1 MSEQRRISEEM
12 QNAFVDGELDAAEWA
27 RVAEAMGRDETLR
40 RTLCELRMTK
50 ELVQGAY
57 ASLPSAPRRAV
68 RRARNNARW
77 AIAAS
82 MLFALGGWF
91 SHAWWTKAPELDPA
105 SAYTLGRF
113 AATMDQNLVLVHVSN
128 GERESLGRALDEVE
142 DLLRAARE
150 SGRSIRIE
158 IVANRHGIDL
168 LRAGVSP
175 HEARVTALRARYA
188 NLELVACGQT
198 MQRLGERGERI
209 NLLPG
214 IEVAPSALD
223 EVVRRLQEGW
233 VYVRA

>member
-1 MSEQRRISEEM
+1 MSEEPGISEEM

-27 RVAEAMGRDETLR
+27 RVAQAMGRDEQLR
-40 RTLCELRMTK
+40 RSLCEVRTVK
-50 ELVQGAY
+50 EMVQHAY
-57 ASLPSAPRRAV
+57 ATPPAGARRAG
-68 RRARNNARW
+68 RGAFAAGGW

-82 MLFALGGWF
+82 VLFALGGWF
-91 SHAWWTKAPELDPA
+91 SHAWWAKAPELDPA

-113 AATMDQNLVLVHVSN
+113 AASVDQNLVLVHISN

-142 DLLRAARE
+142 DLLRAARD
-150 SGRSIRIE
+150 SGRAIRVE
-158 IVANRHGIDL
+158 IVANRQGIDL

-175 HEARVTALRARYA
+175 HEARLAALRASYA

-198 MQRLGERGERI
+198 MQRLGERGERV